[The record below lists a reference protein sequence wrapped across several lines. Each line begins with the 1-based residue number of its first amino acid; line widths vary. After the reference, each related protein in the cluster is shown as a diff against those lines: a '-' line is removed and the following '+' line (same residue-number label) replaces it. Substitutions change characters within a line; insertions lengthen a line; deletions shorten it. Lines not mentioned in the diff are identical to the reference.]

1 MNPFKLVHARV
12 LITALIASYATLSYS
27 ADHTIRI
34 VSLANTNDEDYAGA
48 IVFKEIVERES
59 DGAIEVIIFTGGQLC
74 GSPTECLLALQ
85 GGVTDVFM
93 STLGGLANFFPEI
106 QVLDLPYLFPD
117 DETLEQL
124 YRGPLVDDLRE
135 AILDKTGLRLMTIGN
150 TGGWRNIANTKR
162 EIRTPD
168 DMKGLKL
175 RTINSPIQLELTKAL
190 GAAPTPVPWPELYIA
205 LATGTV
211 DGSKNGL
218 TDIVGM
224 GFQEHIK
231 YVTMDGHAYM
241 SALWL
246 MNDNTFGELTPEWK
260 AVVEKGFDALREET
274 MRVPKE
280 RRAAAIAEF
289 EAAGGTIY
297 WPTPEEKAQ
306 FVSAA
311 SPVYDW
317 YVEQFGDVWI
327 KKIETAV
334 ANLKK
339 QNGEVN
345 PNE

>member
-1 MNPFKLVHARV
+1 MIHFRTLF
-12 LITALIASYATLSYS
+12 ASLLAVFTLACSFHVYS

-34 VSLANTNDEDYAGA
+34 VSLANKNDEDYAGA
-48 IVFKEIVERES
+48 IVFKELVETES
-59 DGAIEVIIFTGGQLC
+59 EGAIDVVIFTGGQLC
-74 GSPTECLLALQ
+74 GSPTECLLAVQ

-135 AILDKTGLRLMTIGN
+135 AILEKTGLRLMTIGN

-162 EIRTPD
+162 EIHTPE
-168 DMKGLKL
+168 DMRGLKI

-190 GAAPTPVPWPELYIA
+190 GAAPTPVPWPELFIA

-224 GFQEHIK
+224 GFQEYLK

-246 MNDNTFGELTPEWK
+246 MNNDTFGNLSPELK
-260 AVVEKGFDALREET
+260 AIVDKGFAALRDET

-280 RRAAAIAEF
+280 RRAAAIKTF
-289 EAAGGTIY
+289 ESAGGKIY
-297 WPTPEEKAQ
+297 WPTPEEKAM

-311 SPVYDW
+311 APVYDW
-317 YVEQFGDVWI
+317 YIKKFGDEWI
-327 KKIETAV
+327 RKIESAV
-334 ANLKK
+334 A
-339 QNGEVN
+339 EVEKEKTN
-345 PNE
+345 D